1 MGSGSDRGS
10 PGIGN
15 SRPSTDHYRRGF
27 DEAGIGLLILDMD
40 TGRILDANPFLSA
53 LLGHSP
59 GSLTG
64 QSVTVLGDDPA
75 ALSDGIRRWITVNG
89 SPLDVRVR
97 TSAASASDA
106 FRTLVV
112 ERVDA
117 DDMVRSEENRAALTA
132 AGLGEWRL
140 DLADG
145 FLRLSRRSAHIL
157 GFPPGASLT
166 WARVQDLMDGSE
178 ADRVKT
184 AIRAAILDDAPF
196 AIEARLRRAS
206 DGIEIRISVRG
217 QAIGTA
223 GAGPA
228 IVVGV
233 LQDVTKRVEARDA
246 LRESEER
253 LRIATSLAELGIF
266 EWHML
271 DDQAVWENERM
282 FAIFGRGAEEGALG
296 KREFLSTVVHPD
308 DRAAFRSAIS
318 TALREDTTLQAS
330 GRIRRAQDG
339 AWRIIE
345 MAGRF
350 ESDAPHRLP
359 RRLIGVVADV
369 TERRIAE
376 ERQALLIREL
386 HHRVKNTLATVQAIV
401 GSTAR
406 TASSIESF
414 YEAFVGRIMSLA
426 HTHSVL
432 TEDTWQTASLRNL
445 LENELKPYGDGT
457 SDGPPVARRI
467 TLDGPPVDLAS
478 EIAVPIGMAIHE
490 LTTNAAKHGALS
502 TQEGRVA
509 IAWSITEDANGK
521 TLHLD
526 WSESDG
532 PPVRPPT
539 RQGFGSR
546 LLQRVLTAQVRADIA
561 ASYPPE
567 GFRLTMTAPLP
578 ARTEGLNPLA

>member
-10 PGIGN
+10 PVLGDAR
-15 SRPSTDHYRRGF
+15 SPADPYRRGF
-27 DEAGIGLLILDMD
+27 EEAGIGLVIVDHS
-40 TGRILDANPFLSA
+40 TNRIYDANRFLTN
-53 LLGHSP
+53 LLGYE
-59 GSLTG
+59 TG
-64 QSVTVLGDDPA
+64 ALVGRPVSVFEDDSGL
-75 ALSDGIRRWITVNG
+75 LSTGIRRWTTASG
-89 SPLDVRVR
+89 TPLDVRIR
-97 TSAASASDA
+97 PSSATNEGV

-117 DDMVRSEENRAALTA
+117 DDIVRSKENRAALTA
-132 AGLGEWRL
+132 AGLGEWRI

-145 FLRLSRRSAHIL
+145 LLRVSRRAAHIL
-157 GFPPGASLT
+157 GFPPGTSLT
-166 WARVQDLMDGSE
+166 WPQVAELMDAPE
-178 ADRVKT
+178 VERVKT
-184 AIRAAILDDAPF
+184 TVRAAMSDGTPF
-196 AIEARLRRAS
+196 AIEARLRRAG
-206 DGIEIRISVRG
+206 DDVEIRISARG
-217 QAIGTA
+217 QAIGA
-223 GAGPA
+223 VGGRSG

-233 LQDVTKRVEARDA
+233 LQDVTTRVEARDA

-282 FAIFGRGAEEGALG
+282 FAIFGRHPEEGALG
-296 KREFLSTVVHPD
+296 KREFLSTVLHPD
-308 DRAAFRSAIS
+308 DRPAFRQAIS
-318 TALREDTTLQAS
+318 TALREDSTLQAS
-330 GRIRRAQDG
+330 GRIQRAHDG
-339 AWRIIE
+339 AWRIID

-445 LENELKPYGDGT
+445 LENELRPYGDGA
-457 SDGPPVARRI
+457 SDGPGTKRI
-467 TLDGPPVDLAS
+467 ALDGPPVDLAS

-509 IAWSITEDANGK
+509 ITWSVMEDAGGK
-521 TLHLD
+521 TLHLE